1 MAKSPEEHR
10 PTEVSLV
17 PTDRIRVLNPRVRN
31 PRTFADMVENIAK
44 IGLKRPITVTRRT
57 HTDPQEYDLVC
68 GQGRLEAFIQLKQK
82 AIPAIVIDA
91 DESDCLVMSLV
102 ENCARRQHRPIDL
115 MREIGTLRERG
126 YSERQIG
133 DKIGVSPDY
142 VGMIAG
148 LLERGEERLVTAVET
163 GLLPLNLAIDI
174 SKTDAEGAQRAL
186 MDAYTQK
193 KLRGKKLAAA
203 RRLIEQREARGE
215 KDAPE
220 SVRARQPKPA
230 TADERCVGARL
241 PEGSGPPE
249 ASDQESGT
257 DAGAAPVHLPGIPNP
272 PRGRSFRD
280 AAACGRPGDH
290 AQLPAGL
297 PLRGDSA
304 MTKKVQLGFES
315 DCVTIPVADILPV
328 RVLSKSIQSSRKY
341 TQITAS
347 IREIGLVEPPVVAR
361 NGDASGSWLLL
372 DGHVRIEVLK
382 DLGQEQVEC
391 LVSTDDEAFTYK
403 SASAASRPFRS
414 TG

>member
-1 MAKSPEEHR
+1 MMAKSAEETHQ
-10 PTEVSLV
+10 TEVTLV

-57 HTDPQEYDLVC
+57 DTDPQEYDLVC
-68 GQGRLEAFIQLKQK
+68 GQGRLEAFIELKQK

-126 YSERQIG
+126 YNDRQIG

-203 RRLIEQREARGE
+203 RRLIEQREARGKKIHPKQYGRDGRNRRPLTSE
-215 KDAPE
+215 AL
-220 SVRARQPKPA
+220 VRAYQKEADRQKLLIKKA
-230 TADERCVGARL
+230 ELTQGRL
-241 PEGSGPPE
+241 LFICQAFRTLLEDDHFVTLLRAEGLETMPSHLQDSLTE
-249 ASDQESGT
+249 
-257 DAGAAPVHLPGIPNP
+257 GAAP
-272 PRGRSFRD
+272 
-280 AAACGRPGDH
+280 
-290 AQLPAGL
+290 
-297 PLRGDSA
+297 
-304 MTKKVQLGFES
+304 
-315 DCVTIPVADILPV
+315 
-328 RVLSKSIQSSRKY
+328 
-341 TQITAS
+341 
-347 IREIGLVEPPVVAR
+347 
-361 NGDASGSWLLL
+361 
-372 DGHVRIEVLK
+372 
-382 DLGQEQVEC
+382 
-391 LVSTDDEAFTYK
+391 
-403 SASAASRPFRS
+403 
-414 TG
+414 

>member
-1 MAKSPEEHR
+1 MAKSPEEHH
-10 PTEVSLV
+10 PTEVTLV

-57 HTDPQEYDLVC
+57 DTDPQEYDLVC
-68 GQGRLEAFIQLKQK
+68 GQGRLEAFIELKQK

-126 YSERQIG
+126 YNDRQIS
-133 DKIGVSPDY
+133 DKIGVSQDY

-203 RRLIEQREARGE
+203 RRLIEQREARGKKIHPKQYGRDSRNRRPLTSE
-215 KDAPE
+215 AL
-220 SVRARQPKPA
+220 VRAYQKEADRQKLLIKKA
-230 TADERCVGARL
+230 ELTQGRL
-241 PEGSGPPE
+241 LFICQAFRTLLEDDHFVTLLRAEGLETMPSYLQDSLAE
-249 ASDQESGT
+249 
-257 DAGAAPVHLPGIPNP
+257 GAAP
-272 PRGRSFRD
+272 
-280 AAACGRPGDH
+280 
-290 AQLPAGL
+290 
-297 PLRGDSA
+297 
-304 MTKKVQLGFES
+304 
-315 DCVTIPVADILPV
+315 
-328 RVLSKSIQSSRKY
+328 
-341 TQITAS
+341 
-347 IREIGLVEPPVVAR
+347 
-361 NGDASGSWLLL
+361 
-372 DGHVRIEVLK
+372 
-382 DLGQEQVEC
+382 
-391 LVSTDDEAFTYK
+391 
-403 SASAASRPFRS
+403 
-414 TG
+414 

>member
-1 MAKSPEEHR
+1 MMAKSAEETHQ
-10 PTEVSLV
+10 TEVTLV

-57 HTDPQEYDLVC
+57 DTDPQEYDLVC
-68 GQGRLEAFIQLKQK
+68 GQGRLEAFIELKQK

-126 YSERQIG
+126 YNDRQIG

-203 RRLIEQREARGE
+203 RRLIEQREARGKKIHPKQYGGDDRNRRPLTSE
-215 KDAPE
+215 AL
-220 SVRARQPKPA
+220 VRAYQLFTKSA
-230 TADERCVGARL
+230 KS
-241 PEGSGPPE
+241 SGPENIGPRE
-249 ASDQESGT
+249 GFNAS
-257 DAGAAPVHLPGIPNP
+257 
-272 PRGRSFRD
+272 
-280 AAACGRPGDH
+280 
-290 AQLPAGL
+290 
-297 PLRGDSA
+297 
-304 MTKKVQLGFES
+304 
-315 DCVTIPVADILPV
+315 
-328 RVLSKSIQSSRKY
+328 
-341 TQITAS
+341 
-347 IREIGLVEPPVVAR
+347 
-361 NGDASGSWLLL
+361 
-372 DGHVRIEVLK
+372 
-382 DLGQEQVEC
+382 
-391 LVSTDDEAFTYK
+391 
-403 SASAASRPFRS
+403 
-414 TG
+414 

>member
-1 MAKSPEEHR
+1 MAKSPEEHH
-10 PTEVSLV
+10 PTEVTLV
-17 PTDRIRVLNPRVRN
+17 PTDHIRVLNPRVRN

-57 HTDPQEYDLVC
+57 DTDPQEYDLVC
-68 GQGRLEAFIQLKQK
+68 GQGRLEAFIELKQK

-126 YSERQIG
+126 YNDRQIG

-203 RRLIEQREARGE
+203 RRLIEQREARGKKIHPKQYGRDSRNRRPLTSE
-215 KDAPE
+215 AL
-220 SVRARQPKPA
+220 VRA
-230 TADERCVGARL
+230 
-241 PEGSGPPE
+241 
-249 ASDQESGT
+249 
-257 DAGAAPVHLPGIPNP
+257 
-272 PRGRSFRD
+272 
-280 AAACGRPGDH
+280 
-290 AQLPAGL
+290 
-297 PLRGDSA
+297 
-304 MTKKVQLGFES
+304 
-315 DCVTIPVADILPV
+315 
-328 RVLSKSIQSSRKY
+328 Y
-341 TQITAS
+341 
-347 IREIGLVEPPVVAR
+347 
-361 NGDASGSWLLL
+361 
-372 DGHVRIEVLK
+372 
-382 DLGQEQVEC
+382 
-391 LVSTDDEAFTYK
+391 
-403 SASAASRPFRS
+403 
-414 TG
+414 